1 MIQVTDQRYLD
12 QINEPFRGS
21 FSAEVKLFFK
31 GGTRTFTDDDIFTIS
46 ENETANIV
54 ILLRVPRL
62 HSLITT
68 TSSTSME
75 HRVTLETSRMVSNVS
90 IGSVSTSLMKMAQM
104 TLCGLTGRDVGV
116 LARHLLL
123 KNR

>member
-54 ILLRVPRL
+54 ADENPTQSTEITLLRKQKSPR
-62 HSLITT
+62 HVIAPGAS
-68 TSSTSME
+68 
-75 HRVTLETSRMVSNVS
+75 
-90 IGSVSTSLMKMAQM
+90 
-104 TLCGLTGRDVGV
+104 
-116 LARHLLL
+116 
-123 KNR
+123 